1 MKSRWI
7 EAALAAVA
15 LCASACG
22 GVPLEDDASA
32 TDGTLAG
39 ADGPTALAVTK
50 SGLEVALY
58 SLRGETLSR
67 GSNRVRLE
75 LTRESETTAASEDA
89 PDLDVEL
96 TTFMPAMGHGAS
108 EQPELVTT
116 DENRYTFDKVVLNMP
131 GLWELHVAV
140 SGDVD
145 EELVFEFDVE

>member
-15 LCASACG
+15 LCANACG
-22 GVPLEDDASA
+22 VAQDDATGLEAARSDSDA
-32 TDGTLAG
+32 
-39 ADGPTALAVTK
+39 PTALAVTK

-58 SLRGETLSR
+58 SLRSETLNR

-75 LTRESETTAASEDA
+75 LTSADEQDTAEAA
-89 PDLDVEL
+89 NLDVEL

-140 SGDVD
+140 SGDVED
-145 EELVFEFDVE
+145 ELVFEFDVE